1 MLNIP
6 RTHLRILLFGV
17 VLTWL
22 SGCGYHLV
30 GRGSFLPDYVQT
42 IGVPVF
48 QNKTSGFA
56 VEQVVTDAVVRELRR
71 RTKLEVVPRESNV
84 DAVLAGTV
92 TGLNVVPVGFSP
104 DGRANRYQLMMT
116 ADVALLDAR
125 ARKVIYE
132 NSAFVY
138 HEDYDLDFGG
148 TAPENASVFFDR
160 QTEATDELAQNFAE
174 AMVTAV
180 LEGF

>member
-1 MLNIP
+1 MLNLP
-6 RTHLRILLFGV
+6 RTHLRILLLCVAFA
-17 VLTWL
+17 WL
-22 SGCGYHLV
+22 PGCGYHLV
-30 GRGSFLPDYVQT
+30 GRGSFLPDYVRT

-48 QNKTSGFA
+48 QNRTSGFA

-104 DGRANRYQLMMT
+104 DGRANRYQLVMT
-116 ADVALLDAR
+116 AEVALLDAR
-125 ARKVIYE
+125 ARKVIYQ
-132 NSAFVY
+132 NDAFVY

-148 TAPENASVFFDR
+148 TAPENAAIFFDR
-160 QTEATDELAQNFAE
+160 QTDATDELAKNFAE
-174 AMVTAV
+174 MMVTAI